1 MALLLKLSYN
11 YPKYAR
17 INTVGNQ
24 NDKSGRGGRI

>member
-1 MALLLKLSYN
+1 LLLKLSYN

-24 NDKSGRGGRI
+24 NDKSRLAGWI